1 VNVTEHYKQQTP
13 IAITWR
19 TAKTDIHLTRPD
31 AHPKMLLNIT
41 NENLEITVTTKKN
54 RFLKQYLHD

>member
-1 VNVTEHYKQQTP
+1 VNVTENYKQQTP
-13 IAITWR
+13 TAITWR

-41 NENLEITVTTKKN
+41 NENLEITVTTKKIAS
-54 RFLKQYLHD
+54 